1 MDNQDIETYIL
12 HRRHFKLGYTAY
24 FFTVIF
30 IDLLKT
36 DIYMNRIC
44 VTPQNELYFIFTR
57 FIK

>member
-12 HRRHFKLGYTAY
+12 HRRHFKLGYAAY
-24 FFTVIF
+24 CFTVIF

-44 VTPQNELYFIFTR
+44 VTA
-57 FIK
+57 